1 MSSCFLFINDEDA
14 SKKISIDELYEKRH
28 QKDLKQLSIFNK
40 ILNRIHRR
48 IELTGRTKS
57 KDRHI
62 WFQVPQYLFGEA
74 LYDQG
79 HCIAFVVSKL
89 EDNGFHVRYLH
100 PNTLFVS
107 WDHWVPSYV
116 RNEIKKKMGIVVNER
131 GEVVKDGD
139 RGEGED
145 MFNRNM
151 IMGGNAQMN
160 GPPPPPTSGS
170 KEKNYTPIKQ
180 YKPTGNL
187 VYDAD
192 IFDKIEK
199 KVSFSL

>member
-40 ILNRIHRR
+40 ILNRVHRR

-57 KDRHI
+57 KDRYI

-89 EDNGFHVRYLH
+89 EENGFLVRYLH
-100 PNTLFVS
+100 PNTLFIS

-131 GEVVKDGD
+131 GEVVKDGMQ
-139 RGEGED
+139 EED
-145 MFNRNM
+145 DVFNRNL
-151 IMGGNAQMN
+151 IMGGNGVNQATTMA
-160 GPPPPPTSGS
+160 TSNA

>member
-89 EDNGFHVRYLH
+89 EENGFHVRYLH

-116 RNEIKKKMGIVVNER
+116 RNEIKKKTGLVIDSMGNKVDKDAEEARGRESDDPNELMFHR
-131 GEVVKDGD
+131 ADGGSSANNGNSKDGK
-139 RGEGED
+139 
-145 MFNRNM
+145 N
-151 IMGGNAQMN
+151 
-160 GPPPPPTSGS
+160 S
-170 KEKNYTPIKQ
+170 KVYTPINT
-180 YKPTGNL
+180 YKPSGLIYNESL
-187 VYDAD
+187 LR
-192 IFDKIEK
+192 KIEDRTK
-199 KVSFSL
+199 

>member
-1 MSSCFLFINDEDA
+1 MSSCFLFVNDEDA

-40 ILNRIHRR
+40 ILNRVHRR

-57 KDRHI
+57 KDHHI

-79 HCIAFVVSKL
+79 HCIAFVISKL
-89 EDNGFHVRYLH
+89 EENGFHVRYLH
-100 PNTLFVS
+100 PNTLFIS

-116 RNEIKKKMGIVVNER
+116 RNEIKKKMGIVINER
-131 GEVVKDGD
+131 GEVVKDG
-139 RGEGED
+139 EPQSED

-151 IMGGNAQMN
+151 ITGANN
-160 GPPPPPTSGS
+160 GPATATTT

-187 VYDAD
+187 VYDSD
-192 IFDKIEK
+192 IFEKIEK
-199 KVSFSL
+199 KVSFSI

>member
-1 MSSCFLFINDEDA
+1 MASCFLFINDEDA
-14 SKKISIDELYEKRH
+14 RQKINIDELYEKRH

-48 IELTGRTKS
+48 IELTGRTKV
-57 KDRHI
+57 KERHI

-79 HCIAFVVSKL
+79 HCIAFVISKL
-89 EDNGFHVRYLH
+89 EENGFHVRYLH

-107 WDHWVPSYV
+107 WEHWVPSYV
-116 RNEIKKKMGIVVNER
+116 RNEIKKKMGIVINER
-131 GEVVKDGD
+131 GQVVKDGES
-139 RGEGED
+139 GK
-145 MFNRNM
+145 
-151 IMGGNAQMN
+151 NAIEN
-160 GPPPPPTSGS
+160 GDAAMMQGASAPPAVAA
-170 KEKNYTPIKQ
+170 KEKNYTSIKH

-187 VYDAD
+187 VYDSD
-192 IFDKIEK
+192 IFEKIEK

>member
-40 ILNRIHRR
+40 ILNRVHRR

-79 HCIAFVVSKL
+79 HCIAFVISKL
-89 EDNGFHVRYLH
+89 EENGFHVRYLH
-100 PNTLFVS
+100 PNTLFIS

-116 RNEIKKKMGIVVNER
+116 RNEIKKKMGIVINER
-131 GEVVKDGD
+131 GEVVK
-139 RGEGED
+139 EGEQQQD
-145 MFNRNM
+145 DLFNRNM
-151 IMGGNAQMN
+151 IMGGGGGANN
-160 GPPPPPTSGS
+160 GQATAATA

-187 VYDAD
+187 VYDSD
-192 IFDKIEK
+192 IFEKIEK
-199 KVSFSL
+199 KVSFSI

>member
-28 QKDLKQLSIFNK
+28 QKDLRQLSIFNK
-40 ILNRIHRR
+40 ILNRVHRR

-79 HCIAFVVSKL
+79 HCIAFVISKL
-89 EDNGFHVRYLH
+89 EENGFHVRYLH
-100 PNTLFVS
+100 PNTLFIS

-116 RNEIKKKMGIVVNER
+116 RNEIKKKMGIVINER
-131 GEVVKDGD
+131 GEVVKDG
-139 RGEGED
+139 EPQNED

-151 IMGGNAQMN
+151 IMGGGGGGANN
-160 GPPPPPTSGS
+160 GPATAATT
-170 KEKNYTPIKQ
+170 KDKNYTPIKQ

-187 VYDAD
+187 VYDSD
-192 IFDKIEK
+192 IFEKIEK
-199 KVSFSL
+199 KVSFSI